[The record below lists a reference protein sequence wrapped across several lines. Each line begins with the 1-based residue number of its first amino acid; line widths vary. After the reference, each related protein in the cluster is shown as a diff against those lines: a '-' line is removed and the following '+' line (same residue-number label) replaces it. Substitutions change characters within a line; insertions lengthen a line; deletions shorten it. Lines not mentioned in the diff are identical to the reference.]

1 MSTFTSKLA
10 RYNTIACQQIM
21 PIPVVMQSAISKVA
35 PVPICSLELPF
46 NPQQEPYSPPTNV
59 LINAVEYPPHFTAHP
74 GQICSNN
81 SGFIPPGYL
90 VCDGSEVSRVTYNIL
105 FNIIGTY
112 YGDGNTVNT
121 FNLPVLVD
129 DNNPNVIYMIKY
141 KLCEDTIP
149 PAI

>member
-21 PIPVVMQSAISKVA
+21 PIPVVMRSAISTVA

-46 NPQQEPYSPPTNV
+46 HPQPEPYCPPSNV
-59 LINAVEYPPHFTAHP
+59 TINAVEYPPPFTAHP
-74 GQICSNN
+74 GQICSNK
-81 SGFIPPGYL
+81 SGFLPPGYL
-90 VCDGSEVSRVTYNIL
+90 VCDASEVSRSDYHIL

-112 YGDGNTVNT
+112 YGDGDMSTT
-121 FNLPVLVD
+121 FNLPMIVD
-129 DNNPNVIYMIKY
+129 ENNPSVIYMIKY

-149 PAI
+149 PC